1 MSDFNPHPL
10 LDPLFY
16 RLRRDGFALGVSE
29 YLVTLKA
36 IDGGWGTEDAN
47 ALKKLLKLLWCHSL
61 AQQDQ
66 LEVVFR
72 SISAEA
78 APKKEELRENNPD
91 SSSESTPSSNPSPP
105 SSEEQVSTVDSFPTP
120 TPEFSLLPVKSPI
133 SLLEQQTEDRDFQ
146 TYAPISRRYMV
157 YSWRYLRR
165 MVGDGREDIL
175 DVAATIAQV
184 CEQGFFLAPKYGRR
198 ERNHVDLLLLI
209 DQEGSMT
216 PFHHFTRDLVQTA
229 QYESNIQQVR
239 VGYFHNVPAKYI
251 YRDPYL
257 TEKVLLE
264 STLAAGDGN
273 TSILIVSDGG
283 AARGDRRSQRFSAT
297 AEVLWQI
304 KQHTKLIAWL
314 NPIPPERWRG
324 TTAQFIANL
333 LPMYPLDPHGLN
345 QAIAEIR

>member
-1 MSDFNPHPL
+1 MSDFNPYPL
-10 LDPLFY
+10 LNRLFY

-36 IDGGWGTEDAN
+36 IQGGWGTQDAN
-47 ALKKLLKLLWCHSL
+47 ALKKLLKSLWCHSL
-61 AQQDQ
+61 AEQDQ
-66 LEVVFR
+66 LEVIFR

-78 APKKEELRENNPD
+78 APQEEELRENNID
-91 SSSESTPSSNPSPP
+91 SSSESTSSLDPSPSSP
-105 SSEEQVSTVDSFPTP
+105 EKQFSTVDSFPAP
-120 TPEFSLLPVKSPI
+120 IPEFSLLPVKSPI
-133 SLLEQQTEDRDFQ
+133 SSLEQQTEDRDFQ

-165 MVGDGREDIL
+165 MVGDGREDVL
-175 DVAATIAQV
+175 DVAATITQV
-184 CEQGFFLAPKYGRR
+184 CEQGFFLEPKYCRR
-198 ERNHVDLLLLI
+198 ERNHADLLLLI

-216 PFHHFTRDLVQTA
+216 PFHHFTRNLVQTA

-251 YRDPYL
+251 YRDSYL

-264 STLAAGDGN
+264 SILAAGDGN

-283 AARGDRRSQRFSAT
+283 AARGDRRSERFSAT

-304 KQHTKLIAWL
+304 RQHTKLIAWL
-314 NPIPPERWRG
+314 NPIPLERWRG

-333 LPMYPLDPHGLN
+333 LPMYTLDPHGLN

>member
-1 MSDFNPHPL
+1 MSEFNPYPL
-10 LDPLFY
+10 LNRLFY

-36 IDGGWGTEDAN
+36 IQGGWGTQDAN
-47 ALKKLLKLLWCHSL
+47 ALKKLLKSLWCHSL

-66 LEVVFR
+66 LEMIFR
-72 SISAEA
+72 SISAEEST
-78 APKKEELRENNPD
+78 KDVESRESNAKSSLD
-91 SSSESTPSSNPSPP
+91 SSPPPNPSPVSP
-105 SSEEQVSTVDSFPTP
+105 GEQFPAVVGVSTP

-133 SLLEQQTEDRDFQ
+133 NLLEQQTEDRDFQ
-146 TYAPISRRYMV
+146 AYYPISRRYMV

-165 MVGDGREDIL
+165 MVADGKEDVL
-175 DVAATIAQV
+175 DVTATITKV
-184 CEQGFFLAPKYGRR
+184 CEQGFFLEPKYCRR
-198 ERNHVDLLLLI
+198 ERNHADLLLLI

-239 VGYFHNVPAKYI
+239 VGYFHNVPAEYI
-251 YRDPYL
+251 YRDSYL

-283 AARGDRRSQRFSAT
+283 AARGDRLSQRFSAT

-345 QAIAEIR
+345 QAIADIR